1 MSKTCCT
8 VDLYSGPS
16 VGPKSYSY
24 VLQKVTSHDERV
36 KLTTFEAFS
45 SCEKDDFPLLNRPA
59 GHGSHRSPTQ
69 RFSNGS
75 TRSQVKG
82 MTRMTRVNFLGS
94 TCRPIRNFC
103 EDVCRP
109 TYS

>member
-45 SCEKDDFPLLNRPA
+45 SCEKDDFPLLNRDNDGLCCNSFTSVGLHQFLVNAWHEQNPSLVA
-59 GHGSHRSPTQ
+59 TVGEGS
-69 RFSNGS
+69 
-75 TRSQVKG
+75 
-82 MTRMTRVNFLGS
+82 FL
-94 TCRPIRNFC
+94 PEHF
-103 EDVCRP
+103 
-109 TYS
+109 Y